1 MKYPG
6 KNKKQIM
13 KKISLSFVVL
23 LIASMSL
30 FAQYNQ
36 EELLKEMQDLQ
47 EEMKKQFENFDLNF
61 GDAQFLIDTF
71 YIQKMEPIENLQ
83 HMEFYSG
90 DLSEMMDMLQKQ
102 MEGVDWKEMEKL
114 FKSFGDF
121 TPLVPLP
128 ENFEEFKKQE
138 GDIIKKS
145 NKNWK
150 SYTL

>member
-1 MKYPG
+1 
-6 KNKKQIM
+6 M

-71 YIQKMEPIENLQ
+71 YIQKMEPFENLQ

-128 ENFEEFKKQE
+128 ENLEEFKKQE